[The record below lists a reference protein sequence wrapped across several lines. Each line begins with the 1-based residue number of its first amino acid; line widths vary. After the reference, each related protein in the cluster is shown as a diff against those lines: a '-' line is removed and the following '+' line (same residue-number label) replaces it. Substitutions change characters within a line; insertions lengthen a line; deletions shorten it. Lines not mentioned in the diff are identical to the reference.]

1 MTMIQTISPEQ
12 ASGKVAHIYGQ
23 IEQVMGRVP
32 NAMQMYSSSP
42 DLLEQQWQQIGYYM
56 QHPTLSFPLLA
67 LIRMLVSQEN
77 QCEYCVG
84 FNEGMLINVA
94 GFTPDQVTAAKR
106 NPDDAPISEKEMV
119 MLRFVLNAT
128 KHAKSVKSGDL
139 DTLRDAGWKD
149 GEIMD
154 ALHHGAR
161 NIAVDVVFNALKIDK
176 DF

>member
-1 MTMIQTISPEQ
+1 MAMIQTISPEQ

-32 NAMQMYSSSP
+32 NAMQIYSSSP

-94 GFTPDQVTAAKR
+94 GFTPDQVAAAKR

-119 MLRFVLNAT
+119 MLQFVLNAT
-128 KHAKSVKSGDL
+128 KYAKNVKSGDL
-139 DTLRDAGWKD
+139 DALRNAGWND